1 MSIKLET
8 KLIGMKYLSIIFLLT
23 LLSLS
28 AISCIDSE
36 DKKLIIGQW
45 TGTSWTVNDRPSNYN
60 PAEATFTFHD
70 DGTYSFDY
78 GATKE
83 AGKYFISNK
92 ELFTTPEGGLK
103 MMVRVPRLT
112 QDTMVFDM
120 NRGGQAES
128 LTLIR
133 K

>member
-1 MSIKLET
+1 
-8 KLIGMKYLSIIFLLT
+8 MKYLNIISLLFIFI
-23 LLSLS
+23 LP
-28 AISCIDSE
+28 IVSCIDSE

-45 TGTSWTVNDRPSNYN
+45 TGTSWTVNGRPSNYN

-70 DGTYSFDY
+70 DGTYSFEY